1 MLNLLKDFDPSKI
14 ALKMIEM
21 QKTAIDNTYDSMIAI
36 QSQTE
41 KFTSSLLDQIPYLP
55 QDSMK
60 AFDEWNAAYK
70 KGQDEYKK
78 SFDDNYKKLESI
90 FTDMQKNAAKSKSK
104 PQGATA

>member
-21 QKTAIDNTYDSMIAI
+21 QKTAIDNSYESLIAI

-41 KFTSSLLDQIPYLP
+41 KFTASMLDQVPYLP
-55 QDSMK
+55 QDSIK
-60 AFDEWNAAYK
+60 VLDEWSAAYK

-78 SFDDNYKKLESI
+78 SFDDNYKKLESF
-90 FTDMQKNAAKSKSK
+90 FTDIQKNATKSKGK
-104 PQGATA
+104 TQATA